1 MAKTLPTP
9 GDGDIRLLRVFRAVV
24 DSGGVTAAETALN
37 VGRSTI
43 SAQLAALEDRLGMRL
58 CERGRR
64 GFALT
69 EGGQRVYEAAVRLF
83 GSLEDFR
90 AAIGAAEGRLTGELA
105 FGYPDQSMSSPDL
118 RLAETFRRFR
128 DRAPGVR
135 LNLRVTSLD
144 EIERAVLGGRL
155 HVGLVIHYRR
165 VPGLDYSYLLSE
177 EQGLFCGKGHPLF
190 ERPQARIA
198 LSDIAEADY
207 VGRGYLDEAR
217 FRSVEIKFRPAA
229 IAYHAEAAA
238 HLILSGR
245 FIGFLPLHY
254 GERWVRAGEM
264 RPLRPEKTTYKSE
277 FHVATRRGA
286 AEMPVIST
294 FLAEF
299 FHAHGKGGNG
309 DKVRARK

>member
-1 MAKTLPTP
+1 MAKTVPSP
-9 GDGDIRLLRVFRAVV
+9 ADADIRLLRVFRAVV
-24 DSGGVTAAETALN
+24 ESGGVTAAETALN

-43 SAQLAALEDRLGMRL
+43 SAQLAALEGRLGLRL

-69 EGGQRVYEAAVRLF
+69 EGGRRVYEAAVRLF

-90 AAIGAAEGRLTGELA
+90 ATIGAAEGRLTGELA

-118 RLAETFRRFR
+118 RLSDAFRRFH

-155 HVGLVIHYRR
+155 HIGLVIHYRR
-165 VPGLDYSYLLSE
+165 VPGLDYRYLLSE

-190 ERPQARIA
+190 DKAQTRIA
-198 LSDIAEADY
+198 LSDIAEAAY
-207 VGRGYLDEAR
+207 VARGYLDEAR
-217 FRSVEIKFRPAA
+217 FRSVEIKFRTAA

-238 HLILSGR
+238 HLILSGG
-245 FIGFLPLHY
+245 FISFLPLHY
-254 GERWVRAGEM
+254 AERWVRAGDM

-277 FHVATRRGA
+277 FHIATRRGV
-286 AEMPVIST
+286 AETPIVSA
-294 FLAEF
+294 FLEEF
-299 FHAHGKGGNG
+299 LRAHGKEGNG
-309 DKVRARK
+309 DKIRK

>member
-1 MAKTLPTP
+1 MAKSVPTP
-9 GDGDIRLLRVFRAVV
+9 ADGDIRLLRVFRAVV
-24 DSGGVTAAETALN
+24 DAGGVTAAETALN

-43 SAQLAALEDRLGMRL
+43 SAQLAALENRLGLRL

-69 EGGQRVYEAAVRLF
+69 ESGQRVYEAAARLF

-90 AAIGAAEGRLTGELA
+90 SAIGAAEGRLTGELA

-118 RLAETFRRFR
+118 RLSEAFRRFR

-155 HVGLVIHYRR
+155 HVGLVIRYRR
-165 VPGLDYSYLLSE
+165 IPGLDYHYLLGE
-177 EQGLFCGKGHPLF
+177 EQGLFCGQGHPLF
-190 ERPQARIA
+190 ERPQARIT

-217 FRSVEIKFRPAA
+217 FRSVEIKFHPTA

-238 HLILSGR
+238 HLILSSR
-245 FIGFLPLHY
+245 FVGFLPLHY
-254 GERWVRAGEM
+254 AERWVRAGAM
-264 RPLRPEKTTYKSE
+264 RPLRPEKTTYRSE
-277 FHVATRRGA
+277 FHIATRRSA
-286 AEMPVIST
+286 AETPVVSA
-294 FLAEF
+294 FLGEF
-299 FHAHGKGGNG
+299 FRAHGKDRSG
-309 DKVRARK
+309 DKIRAQK